1 MRFSHLHLVIQSQ
14 IGVKKE
20 RNFEKL
26 TKKNLKFSATTSNRG
41 SGSPGGSSSGYYTPP
56 SVGGLEAAEASNSK
70 KGSSPESS
78 QRNSVSS
85 ESEDPGC
92 SDSEDQTSAPSLTST
107 RCLKRLCVLR
117 GCFIRVFFLKQS
129 RCKLLNPRV

>member
-1 MRFSHLHLVIQSQ
+1 M
-14 IGVKKE
+14 
-20 RNFEKL
+20 
-26 TKKNLKFSATTSNRG
+26 
-41 SGSPGGSSSGYYTPP
+41 
-56 SVGGLEAAEASNSK
+56 GGLEAAEASNSK
-70 KGSSPESS
+70 KNSSPESS

-129 RCKLLNPRV
+129 RCKLLNPGV

>member
-1 MRFSHLHLVIQSQ
+1 MQIEGERNLLLTFSHLHLVIQSQ
-14 IGVKKE
+14 ISVKKE

-26 TKKNLKFSATTSNRG
+26 TKKSLNFSGTPSNRG

-107 RCLKRLCVLR
+107 RCLKKAVC
-117 GCFIRVFFLKQS
+117 I
-129 RCKLLNPRV
+129 KLFKRISGY